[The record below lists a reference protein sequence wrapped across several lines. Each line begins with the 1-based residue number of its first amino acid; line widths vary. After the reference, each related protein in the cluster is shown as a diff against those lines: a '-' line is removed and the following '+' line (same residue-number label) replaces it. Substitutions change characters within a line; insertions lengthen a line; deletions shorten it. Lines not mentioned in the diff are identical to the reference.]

1 MWEVIY
7 IKHFEKWW
15 LRLPEHH
22 QRRVLVRI
30 ETLKASGPE
39 LGRPTVDTII
49 GSRHSNMK
57 ELRAGTIRIMF
68 AFDPWRR
75 AVLLLGGDKRGR
87 KQWYKKAIPLADTL
101 YDEYLSTLET
111 EV

>member
-7 IKHFEKWW
+7 IDHFEKWW

-30 ETLKASGPE
+30 EALKASGPE
-39 LGRPTVDTII
+39 LGRPTVDTIM

-68 AFDPWRR
+68 AFDPCRR

-87 KQWYKKAIPLADTL
+87 KQWYRKAIPMADTL
-101 YDEYLSTLET
+101 YDEYLSTLES

>member
-7 IKHFEKWW
+7 IRHFEEWW

-30 ETLKASGPE
+30 EALKASGPE

-57 ELRAGTIRIMF
+57 ELSLNPPI
-68 AFDPWRR
+68 
-75 AVLLLGGDKRGR
+75 GGLWGG
-87 KQWYKKAIPLADTL
+87 L
-101 YDEYLSTLET
+101 
-111 EV
+111 VVV

>member
-1 MWEVIY
+1 M
-7 IKHFEKWW
+7 
-15 LRLPEHH
+15 
-22 QRRVLVRI
+22 
-30 ETLKASGPE
+30 
-39 LGRPTVDTII
+39 
-49 GSRHSNMK
+49 
-57 ELRAGTIRIMF
+57 MF